1 MHHRRERDSEKR
13 KSVCVCVRVSSLK
26 GINRVNKATES
37 PERGEEEKKTLRRE
51 IKATRKLKVAS
62 GSEPS
67 SFFIE

>member
-1 MHHRRERDSEKR
+1 M
-13 KSVCVCVRVSSLK
+13 CVCVRVSSLK

-67 SFFIE
+67 SSFFLH